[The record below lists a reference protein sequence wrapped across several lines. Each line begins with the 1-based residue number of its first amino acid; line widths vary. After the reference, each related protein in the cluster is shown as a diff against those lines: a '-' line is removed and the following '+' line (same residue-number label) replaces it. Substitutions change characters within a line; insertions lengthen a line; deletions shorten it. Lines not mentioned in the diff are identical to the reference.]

1 MVPKGTAA
9 GVPVMKKTY
18 SSLAAREAR
27 LAFWMLL
34 PAFTIVA
41 AVILFPVVANF
52 WLSFK
57 TVGLGDLRPPTAT
70 IREQV
75 TEAPQQPGDE
85 LVLLYRMRNS
95 SRTVP
100 IQHVEISAQ
109 LPSGLIPSRMPEHWQ
124 IENSTLTRVYPDGWE
139 GGYTEDLEF
148 QFTTAPEFFSPEVD
162 ARRPTNPQTTSRARN
177 PLLSANLTLEN
188 FRFVM
193 SAREFWT
200 VLRTSFVYPFLGAFL
215 SIVLGIAAAQ
225 LLNRKFRGQGIL
237 RGLFL
242 FPYVAPVIAVA
253 FTWVFFLDPFSGTV
267 NILAMEL
274 GIFEQ
279 PISFLS
285 ERYYRVELFG
295 ITVRLPL
302 ALTVVILFD
311 AWRYF
316 PFSFLFILARFQAI
330 PDQLYESADVDGAGH
345 FRKFFSITLPQLYGV
360 VTTLFLLRFMWT
372 FNKFDDVFLLTG
384 GAAGTRT
391 LPIQV
396 YDNAFGRANI
406 GAGSAA
412 AVILFVL
419 LALFMTLYFRTIRE
433 DIDE

>member
-1 MVPKGTAA
+1 
-9 GVPVMKKTY
+9 MKKTY

-52 WLSFK
+52 WLSVK
-57 TVGLGDLRPPTAT
+57 TVGLGDLRAPTAT
-70 IREQV
+70 VREQV
-75 TEAPQQPGDE
+75 STAPEQPGDE
-85 LVLLYRMRNS
+85 LVLIFRLRNS

-100 IQHVEISAQ
+100 IQRVEVRAAI
-109 LPSGLIPSRMPEHWQ
+109 PPGLNPVAVPEQWQ
-124 IENSTLTRVYPDGWE
+124 IEGSTLIRVYPEGWE
-139 GGYTEDLEF
+139 GGYTEDIEF
-148 QFTTAPEFFSPEVD
+148 LFTVSEAFFTAEVD
-162 ARRPTNPQTTSRARN
+162 SRRPTDPQTTSRSRN
-177 PLLSANLTLEN
+177 PLLSADLTLEN
-188 FRFVM
+188 FRFVI

-200 VLRTSFVYPFLGAFL
+200 VLRTSFVYPFLGASL
-215 SIVLGIAAAQ
+215 SIIMGIAAAQ
-225 LLNRKFRGQGIL
+225 LLNRNFRGQGIL

-267 NILAMEL
+267 NTLAMEL

-295 ITVRLPL
+295 LTVRLPL
-302 ALTVVILFD
+302 ALAVVILFD

-396 YDNAFGRANI
+396 YDNAFGQANI

-412 AVILFVL
+412 AVILFGL
-419 LALFMTLYFRTIRE
+419 LALFMTLYFHAIRE

>member
-1 MVPKGTAA
+1 
-9 GVPVMKKTY
+9 MKKTY

-57 TVGLGDLRPPTAT
+57 SVGLGDLRPPTAT
-70 IREQV
+70 VREQV
-75 TEAPQQPGDE
+75 TELPSAAGDE
-85 LVLLYRMRNS
+85 LELVYRMRNS

-100 IQHVEISAQ
+100 IQRVVVRGQ
-109 LPSGLIPSRMPEHWQ
+109 LPAGLVPLDIPPEWSIDNNTLSRA
-124 IENSTLTRVYPDGWE
+124 YPQGWE
-139 GGYTEDLEF
+139 GGYTED
-148 QFTTAPEFFSPEVD
+148 TTFRFRTQEAYFSSVGD
-162 ARRPTNPQTTSRARN
+162 TRRPSNPESEVRARN
-177 PLLSANLTLEN
+177 PLLSPDLTLEN
-188 FRFVM
+188 FRFVI

-200 VLRTSFVYPFLGAFL
+200 VLGTSFIYPLLGAIG
-215 SIVLGIAAAQ
+215 SIVMGIAAAQ
-225 LLNRKFRGQGIL
+225 LLNRKFRGQGLL

-253 FTWVFFLDPFSGTV
+253 FAWVFFLDPFSGTV
-267 NILAMEL
+267 NTLAMEL
-274 GIFEQ
+274 GVFEQ

-285 ERYYRVELFG
+285 ERYYRLNVFG
-295 ITVRLPL
+295 LTVRIPL

-330 PDQLYESADVDGAGH
+330 PEQLYESADVDGAGH

-360 VTTLFLLRFMWT
+360 ISTLFLLRFMWT

-412 AVILFVL
+412 AVILFAL
-419 LALFMTLYFRTIRE
+419 LAVFMILYFRTIRE
-433 DIDE
+433 DIHE